1 MAEHRVEIG
10 TVTGVN
16 PARRELRIKPAR
28 GRSADYENLA
38 WVQAIPRDGEPPL
51 RCRVAR
57 SRTSG
62 ETALVALAPGVPRD
76 TVAKMKGWTLAVL
89 ETERKS
95 HGEEDFDVSDLL
107 NFDVIDGAGVLL
119 GSIVS
124 TYETKAN
131 AVLEVEKT
139 DGGIVQLPVIEQVIA
154 RVDWKAGRVEV
165 GNIVPYAIEDR
176 SAGRPRNKR

>member
-28 GRSADYENLA
+28 GRSADYEGLV
-38 WVQAIPRDGEPPL
+38 WVQAIPRDGEPL
-51 RCRVAR
+51 LCRVAR
-57 SRTSG
+57 SRASV

-89 ETERKS
+89 ETKRKS

-107 NFDVIDGAGVLL
+107 NFDVVDGAGALL

-124 TYETKAN
+124 AYETKAN
-131 AVLEVEKT
+131 AVLEIEKV
-139 DGGIVQLPVIEQVIA
+139 DGGIIQLPAIEQVIA
-154 RVDWKAGRVEV
+154 HVDWKAGRVEV
-165 GNIVPYAIEDR
+165 GDIVPYATED
-176 SAGRPRNKR
+176 